1 MLFLSETGD
10 YMREK
15 RVFYS
20 ELAYVIGIIVLAFG
34 TALLEKADFG
44 MSMIVAPAYLLH
56 LKISPYIPFF
66 SFGVAEYVFQGFLL
80 VLLSIVLRKIKFL
93 FFLSFVTAFIYGNI
107 LNLFISLISF
117 IPFEGIVFQI
127 VFFVLGAII
136 CSFGVSLLFHTYFPP
151 EAYELVVKEFSQK
164 YNTNIGKTKTIYDF
178 CSCALAVVLSLC
190 FFGGFVGIGVGTFIC
205 AIVNGWLI
213 GKFSNLLDKYFNFKD
228 ALSLRKI
235 IY

>member
-1 MLFLSETGD
+1 MFYFDVHTHSVGRFPASEIVSLNVDSGFIASEIVYASVGIHPWFLSEMED
-10 YMREK
+10 YMKEK

-107 LNLFISLISF
+107 LNLF
-117 IPFEGIVFQI
+117 
-127 VFFVLGAII
+127 
-136 CSFGVSLLFHTYFPP
+136 
-151 EAYELVVKEFSQK
+151 
-164 YNTNIGKTKTIYDF
+164 
-178 CSCALAVVLSLC
+178 LS
-190 FFGGFVGIGVGTFIC
+190 
-205 AIVNGWLI
+205 
-213 GKFSNLLDKYFNFKD
+213 
-228 ALSLRKI
+228 
-235 IY
+235 